1 MAKLFSEIVDY
12 RVRDEFGGET
22 LRLLRVLFQN
32 RDRACHAEARRRR
45 EGADPCVVPVQRL
58 GLPLTRLWES
68 DKGPSLT
75 LGLLKEPPSLSRAL
89 ACPAVAPELDNGRP
103 CGVLFGL
110 VIRI

>member
-45 EGADPCVVPVQRL
+45 EGADHRSFRTVGVSE
-58 GLPLTRLWES
+58 GPLTDHRKS
-68 DKGPSLT
+68 V
-75 LGLLKEPPSLSRAL
+75 R
-89 ACPAVAPELDNGRP
+89 GRP
-103 CGVLFGL
+103 D
-110 VIRI
+110 RKAATP